1 MGHALPGYGDTLE
14 VTEGGKKKKE
24 KGTPNCTDGRLY
36 FGDGASEDYM
46 AHSYAQ
52 LQSSSLELQETN

>member
-1 MGHALPGYGDTLE
+1 MGHTLRGYGDTLE
-14 VTEGGKKKKE
+14 VTEGKKKK
-24 KGTPNCTDGRLY
+24 KAHITAQTVSHLS

-52 LQSSSLELQETN
+52 L